1 MTDSVYMA
9 LVSYSFD
16 FILVHKIHIHST
28 DSE

>member
-16 FILVHKIHIHST
+16 FILVHKIHST